1 MFYRRLNMK
10 RLVAV
15 GGLALVLL
23 NGGHQTHA
31 FCQLTDCVDA
41 AATEAENHCC
51 QSSSNDCCSK
61 SKAKHCEPSDSGC
74 SPCESIARESHHE
87 NCPNPESCWCCQ
99 PSAPQ
104 QAPSSIAADAVV
116 DALTTF
122 SATPAVIVDLDSAPP
137 RAVGGAV
144 DDSTDQSFDLC
155 VRLCRFLV

>member
-15 GGLALVLL
+15 GGLALMLL
-23 NGGHQTHA
+23 NGGLQTHA

-41 AATEAENHCC
+41 AATVAESHSCHGRA
-51 QSSSNDCCSK
+51 NDCCS
-61 SKAKHCEPSDSGC
+61 SSPSKHCEPSDSGC
-74 SPCESIARESHHE
+74 SSHESLASGHHHDS
-87 NCPNPESCWCCQ
+87 CPDPASCWCCQ
-99 PSAPQ
+99 PSPPQ

-116 DALTTF
+116 DAMTTF
-122 SATPAVIVDLDSAPP
+122 SATPAAIVDLDSAPP
-137 RAVGGAV
+137 AAVGGAV